1 MRIGGRSAAWPIRR
15 SDGPTRRS
23 TSRSTNNA
31 RESTRPTLKPRL
43 AAAVNRTPSAY
54 HPSMDAPVT
63 TPIRVGI
70 AGAGFAAA
78 SHLDA
83 LRRLENVQIA
93 GLLASSPERTQA
105 AAERLR
111 VPAAGSLH
119 PLLDADVVHNCTPN
133 DVHASITTA
142 ALDAGVHVLSEKP
155 LGFDASE
162 ATTLARAAGEAGV
175 VTGVCFNYR
184 HFPLVQQMRSLL
196 DQGGDGPI
204 HLVHGAYLQDWLLR
218 QDDWNWRLESAR
230 GGTSRATGDIGSHW
244 IDLAQHVTGDVIASV
259 TARLGTLFDER
270 GRAPTGDRQTFAQ
283 GDGDGTPMPVDT
295 EDMAVVLFKTQRDV
309 LGSVTI
315 SQVSAGW
322 KNHLLLE
329 VDAGESSFV
338 WDQEQPNDL
347 RIGRRDGANRDVLR
361 DPSQLRP
368 EAARLAPLPA
378 GHQEGWPDA
387 LRNLFIDFYGAVAA
401 HQRGEEYEHTFASF
415 DEAARVQATVEAVV
429 RSSASGTLVDCDESV
444 REVSV

>member
-1 MRIGGRSAAWPIRR
+1 
-15 SDGPTRRS
+15 
-23 TSRSTNNA
+23 
-31 RESTRPTLKPRL
+31 
-43 AAAVNRTPSAY
+43 
-54 HPSMDAPVT
+54 MDAPVT

-105 AAERLR
+105 AAERLG
-111 VPAAGSLH
+111 VPAAGSLDQ
-119 PLLDADVVHNCTPN
+119 LLDADVVHNCTPN

-196 DQGGDGPI
+196 AQGGDGPI

-244 IDLAQHVTGDVIASV
+244 IDLAQHVTGDAIASV

-270 GRAPTGDRQTFAQ
+270 VQPPEGDRQTFAH
-283 GDGDGTPMPVDT
+283 GGADGTAVPVDT
-295 EDMAVVLFKTQRDV
+295 EDMAVVLFTTRRGV
-309 LGSVTI
+309 MGSVTI

-322 KNHLLLE
+322 KNHLVLE
-329 VDAGESSFV
+329 VDAGESTFV

-347 RIGRRDGANRDVLR
+347 RIGRRDGANRDVVR
-361 DPSQLRP
+361 DPTQLLP
-368 EAARLAPLPA
+368 AAGRLAHFPA

-387 LRNLFIDFYGAVAA
+387 LRNLCIDFYGAVGA
-401 HQRGEEYEHTFASF
+401 HRRGEAYEPTFASF
-415 DEAARVQATVEAVV
+415 EEGARVQATVEAVV
-429 RSSASGTLVDCDESV
+429 RSSASGMWVDVDEIV
-444 REVSV
+444 GEVSA

>member
-1 MRIGGRSAAWPIRR
+1 MP
-15 SDGPTRRS
+15 
-23 TSRSTNNA
+23 A
-31 RESTRPTLKPRL
+31 R
-43 AAAVNRTPSAY
+43 ARTPI
-54 HPSMDAPVT
+54 T
-63 TPIRVGI
+63 VGI
-70 AGAGFAAA
+70 AGAGFAAS

-83 LRRLENVQIA
+83 LRRLGNVRVT
-93 GLLASSPERTQA
+93 GVLASSPQRTAA
-105 AAERLR
+105 AAERLG
-111 VPAAGSLH
+111 VDPIDSLDQ
-119 PLLDADVVHNCTPN
+119 LLEADVVHNCTPN
-133 DVHASITTA
+133 DVHASITDA
-142 ALDAGVHVLSEKP
+142 ALEAGVHVLSEKP
-155 LGFDASE
+155 LAFDAAE
-162 ATTLARAAGEAGV
+162 AGRLARAAGSAGV

-184 HFPLVQQMRSLL
+184 HFPLVQELRILL
-196 DQGGDGPI
+196 ASGGDGPI
-204 HLVHGAYLQDWLLR
+204 HLLHGAYLQDWLLR
-218 QDDWNWRLESAR
+218 PDDWNWRLDSAR
-230 GGTSRATGDIGSHW
+230 AGTSRATGDIGSHW
-244 IDLAQHVTGDVIASV
+244 IDLAQHVTGDVITSV
-259 TARLGTLFDER
+259 TARLGTLFAER
-270 GRAPTGDRQTFAQ
+270 VRPPTGDRQTFAQ

-368 EAARLAPLPA
+368 EAARLAHLPA

-429 RSSASGTLVDCDESV
+429 RSSASGTWVDVDEIV